1 MFSVFEMR
9 KHNLNRSATVS
20 RQFKRINSKKEEA
33 IMGFQFNLDDLNNPQ
48 RQLTE
53 SEILYLRKKY
63 DKNKTKKSFPMEDE
77 FVVPPLFSE
86 RNKQRR
92 KSQ

>member
-1 MFSVFEMR
+1 
-9 KHNLNRSATVS
+9 
-20 RQFKRINSKKEEA
+20 
-33 IMGFQFNLDDLNNPQ
+33 MGFQFNLDDLNNPQ

-63 DKNKTKKSFPMEDE
+63 DKNKPKKSFPMEDE
-77 FVVPPLFSE
+77 FIVPPLFSD